1 MGQEAPLEGQLV
13 GPLWVLAGAVKVVR
27 AVLVEAVVVAVVEEV
42 S

>member
-13 GPLWVLAGAVKVVR
+13 GPLWVLAGAVEVVW
-27 AVLVEAVVVAVVEEV
+27 AVLVEAVVEEV